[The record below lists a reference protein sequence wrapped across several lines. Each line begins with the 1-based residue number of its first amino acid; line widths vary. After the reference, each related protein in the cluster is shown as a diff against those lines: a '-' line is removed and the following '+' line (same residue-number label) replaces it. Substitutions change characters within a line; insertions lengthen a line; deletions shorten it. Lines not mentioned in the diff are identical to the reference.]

1 MNVRVDENRFLSV
14 ACEPEER
21 VVFDRQETKYHLLR
35 DAAAR
40 LWDEIGEG
48 GSFDLASVVSE
59 TEDPIA
65 QLVEA
70 GLISVE
76 PGQAAV
82 RGISR
87 RVWLTRTGKASAAAV
102 VLPLV
107 ATIATPRFALGQ
119 VGGPSLEEIVDQ
131 GTNEPIDE
139 QLDSN
144 FRSFERRQRR
154 RERWRER
161 WQSNDST
168 DDTVESTGGTTDGTT
183 TETPSLDELK
193 AQRKANRRSRREQN
207 QDG

>member
-1 MNVRVDENRFLSV
+1 VDENRFLSV

-154 RERWRER
+154 RERW
-161 WQSNDST
+161 QSNNNTDDIVGST
-168 DDTVESTGGTTDGTT
+168 DGTTDGAT

-193 AQRKANRRSRREQN
+193 AERKANRRSRREQN

>member
-1 MNVRVDENRFLSV
+1 VNVRVDENRFLSV

-70 GLISVE
+70 GLLSVE
-76 PGQAAV
+76 PGQTAA

-154 RERWRER
+154 RERW
-161 WQSNDST
+161 QSNNNTDDIVGST
-168 DDTVESTGGTTDGTT
+168 DGTTDGAT

-193 AQRKANRRSRREQN
+193 AERKANRRSRREQN

>member
-48 GSFDLASVVSE
+48 GYFDLASVVSE

-154 RERWRER
+154 RERW
-161 WQSNDST
+161 QSNNNTDDIVGST
-168 DDTVESTGGTTDGTT
+168 DGTTDGAT

-193 AQRKANRRSRREQN
+193 AERKANRRSRREQN

>member
-70 GLISVE
+70 GLLSVD
-76 PGQAAV
+76 PDQTAA

-154 RERWRER
+154 RERW
-161 WQSNDST
+161 QSNNNTDDIVGST
-168 DDTVESTGGTTDGTT
+168 DGTTDGAT

-193 AQRKANRRSRREQN
+193 AQRKANRRSRRQQN